1 MARRER
7 NILSHRED
15 LFSDNLLRVD
25 ELRDEFKGKS
35 RPYIVFIAHSCC
47 FWETW
52 RACNRIEQ
60 VQEIQ
65 NLTRYAESMLVR
77 FN

>member
-7 NILSHRED
+7 NKLSHRED

-52 RACNRIEQ
+52 QACNRIEQ
-60 VQEIQ
+60 IQEIQ